1 MDKKVV
7 GFGEIM
13 MRLTPTNHSLIK
25 DSELYHVYYGGSE
38 TNVLITLSSL
48 GLKTDYVSVIPENS
62 IGEGAIRH
70 LTKNNVNISNVVRKG
85 DHLGIYFV
93 EEGFGERPSNVIY
106 NRDNSAVR
114 DIDINDLD
122 EEKIFTGA
130 SAYFTSG
137 ISLALSTKTSDVA
150 VDLAKKAKEMGVTVI
165 FDFNYRS
172 KLWSVEE
179 AKEKFKEI
187 IPYADVCFG
196 NLFDI
201 KTFFDIEGDDDEVI
215 KTFLTRYNIKYLVH
229 TKRTVFTSS
238 RNALKGFAYFVENE
252 KLQKVETKEYA
263 FDILDRVG
271 GGDAFAGGVIY
282 GLMKDW
288 NNPTEAVRIGVA
300 CDVLKHC
307 EHGDAFTQ
315 SIHDVNAF
323 LLEQSK
329 DIKR

>member
-1 MDKKVV
+1 MDKKII

-13 MRLTPTNHSLIK
+13 MRLTPANHSLIK

-70 LTKNNVNISNVVRKG
+70 LTKNNVNTSNIVRKG

-106 NRDNSAVR
+106 DRDNSAVR
-114 DIDINDLD
+114 DIDINDINA
-122 EEKIFTGA
+122 EKIFANG

-150 VDLAKKAKEMGVTVI
+150 VDLAKKAKEMGLTVV

-172 KLWSVEE
+172 KLWSIEE
-179 AKEKFKEI
+179 AKSKYEEI

-201 KTFFDIEGDDDEVI
+201 KTFFNIEGSEDEVI
-215 KTFLTRYNIKYLVH
+215 KTFLTKYNIKYLVH

-238 RNALKGFAYFVENE
+238 RNALQGFIYYVEDN
-252 KLQKVETKEYA
+252 KRQNAETKEYS

-282 GLMKDW
+282 GLMQDW
-288 NNPTEAVRIGVA
+288 NNPSEAIKIGVA

-315 SIHDVNAF
+315 SLNDVKSF

>member
-1 MDKKVV
+1 MNKKIV

-13 MRLTPTNHSLIK
+13 MRLSPANHRLIK
-25 DSELYHVYYGGSE
+25 DSELYNVYYGGSE

-48 GLKTDYVSVIPENS
+48 GCKSDYVSVIPENS

-70 LTKNNVNISNVVRKG
+70 LTKNKVNISNVVRKG
-85 DHLGIYFV
+85 SQLGIYFV

-106 NRDNSAVR
+106 NRDNAAIR
-114 DIDINDLD
+114 DIDINDINAD
-122 EEKIFTGA
+122 EIFKGA
-130 SAYFTSG
+130 HCYFTSG

-150 VDLAKKAKEMGVTVI
+150 AHLAKKAKEMGLTVV

-179 AKEKFKEI
+179 AKSKYKEI
-187 IPYADVCFG
+187 IPYVDVCIG

-201 KTFFDIEGDDDEVI
+201 KTFFDIKGEDDEVI
-215 KTFLTRYNIKYLVH
+215 KTFLSKFNIKYLVH

-238 RNALKGFAYFVENE
+238 RNALKGFAYYIENDSLK
-252 KLQKVETKEYA
+252 KLETEEYP

-282 GLMKDW
+282 GLMKNW
-288 NNPTEAVRIGVA
+288 NDPQTAINVGVA

-315 SIHDVNAF
+315 TLADVESF
-323 LLEQSK
+323 LSNQCK

>member
-1 MDKKVV
+1 MNKKII

-13 MRLTPTNHSLIK
+13 MRLTPTNHCLIK

-70 LTKNNVNISNVVRKG
+70 LTKNNVDISNVVRKG

-106 NRDNSAVR
+106 NRDNSAIR
-114 DIDINDLD
+114 DIDASDINA
-122 EEKIFTGA
+122 EKIFNGA
-130 SAYFTSG
+130 NAYFTSG

-150 VDLAKKAKEMGVTVI
+150 VDLAKKAKEMGLTVI

-172 KLWSVEE
+172 KLWSIEE

-196 NLFDI
+196 NLFDSALLQQI
-201 KTFFDIEGDDDEVI
+201 GDDGGV
-215 KTFLTRYNIKYLVH
+215 TVGNLVVGFLV
-229 TKRTVFTSS
+229 
-238 RNALKGFAYFVENE
+238 A
-252 KLQKVETKEYA
+252 
-263 FDILDRVG
+263 VG
-271 GGDAFAGGVIY
+271 GMVTGQVNIVLNDDGDTEENAGGGAVGQSLVSLACYLQCIVAKGDEAFIWAVI
-282 GLMKDW
+282 GLD
-288 NNPTEAVRIGVA
+288 P
-300 CDVLKHC
+300 L
-307 EHGDAFTQ
+307 
-315 SIHDVNAF
+315 
-323 LLEQSK
+323 
-329 DIKR
+329 

>member
-1 MDKKVV
+1 MNKKIV

-13 MRLTPTNHSLIK
+13 MRLTPANHSLIK
-25 DSELYHVYYGGSE
+25 DSELYNVYYGGSE

-48 GLKTDYVSVIPENS
+48 GCKSEYVSVIPENS

-70 LTKNNVNISNVVRKG
+70 LTKNKVGISNVVRKG
-85 DHLGIYFV
+85 SHLGIYFV

-106 NRDNSAVR
+106 NRDNAAIR
-114 DIDINDLD
+114 DIDINDINA
-122 EEKIFTGA
+122 EKIFA
-130 SAYFTSG
+130 NADCYFTSG

-150 VDLAKKAKEMGVTVI
+150 VDLAKKAKEMGLTVV

-172 KLWSVEE
+172 KLWSIEE
-179 AKEKFKEI
+179 AKSKYKEI
-187 IPYADVCFG
+187 IPYVDVCIG

-201 KTFFDIEGDDDEVI
+201 KTFFDLEGEDDDVI
-215 KTFLTRYNIKYLVH
+215 KNFLKANNIKYLIH
-229 TKRTVFTSS
+229 TKRNVFTSS
-238 RNALKGFAYFVENE
+238 RNSLKGFAYFVKDNALS
-252 KLQKVETKEYA
+252 KLETNEYA

-282 GLMKDW
+282 GLMKDF
-288 NNPTEAVRIGVA
+288 NNPLQAINIGVA

-315 SIHDVNAF
+315 SYEDVMRF
-323 LLEQSK
+323 LSCESK